1 MTPSLAT
8 GPAGAAS
15 VSPSPRAI
23 SVILLVTGI
32 VLSALTEAVASTVL
46 SLARLD
52 MMGDIYATSDEF
64 SRLDVGYTA
73 AKVSV
78 FLLTPWLMG
87 RISAQTCLRAAT
99 GIMTLACGLAAFT
112 ANLDLLFG
120 LRLLQGMAGA
130 VLLVSGQ
137 TMLLQA
143 FPRVQQPLVQALF
156 AMGAVVAP
164 ATLAPS
170 MQGWLI
176 DSLSWTW
183 IFLAI
188 VPVGLVALTLLAST
202 SLGNLTE
209 MRRTRFDW
217 VGFTLFTV
225 AVFCLTYVLNQGS
238 RWDWLE
244 EPFILHLT
252 IIGVTSL
259 MLFVIQQFR
268 TQGEGAL
275 VDFSIFR
282 NEGFAFGFLASFVA
296 GFALF
301 GSAYLIPSFAVSVLG
316 MTATDAGMLLLPS
329 GGMFVGSL
337 LLTAF
342 LVRRAGLPPIV
353 TVPFGILIFMTTM
366 WMLSGSN
373 GESGT
378 PDMMPAVL
386 LRGLGLGFLFLSIT
400 LITLV
405 ELDRPIVAYGVG
417 LFDVGRQ
424 TGGLVGVA
432 VLETLI
438 DHQTALNKSV
448 LATHIV
454 PGRAGVSEY
463 LAMLTNSLAARGMDV
478 GEAAQAA
485 IQMLGQQVASQATVI
500 AFDTAFMTIAL
511 FFLVAAPL
519 LISAKVV
526 ISKVLKAS
534 HADPQT
540 SELALPR

>member
-1 MTPSLAT
+1 VTT
-8 GPAGAAS
+8 GHAIDPAGAAS
-15 VSPSPRAI
+15 VSHASGAL
-23 SVILLVTGI
+23 SVTLLVAG
-32 VLSALTEAVASTVL
+32 VMLSALTEAVASTIL
-46 SLARLD
+46 SFGRLD
-52 MMGDIYATSDEF
+52 MLGDIHATTDEF

-73 AKVSV
+73 AKLSA

-87 RISAQTCLRAAT
+87 RLSAQTCLRAAT
-99 GIMTLACGLAAFT
+99 GFMTLACGLAAFT
-112 ANLDLLFG
+112 TNLDLLFA
-120 LRLLQGMAGA
+120 LRLVQGVMGG

-164 ATLAPS
+164 ATLTPS

-183 IFLAI
+183 IFLAM
-188 VPVGLVALTLLAST
+188 VPVGLAALALLAT
-202 SLGNLTE
+202 TNLGHDTQV
-209 MRRTRFDW
+209 RQARFDW
-217 VGFTLFTV
+217 VGLALFTT
-225 AVFCLTYVLNQGS
+225 AAFCLTYVLNQGS

-252 IIGVTSL
+252 IVGGMAL
-259 MLFVIQQFR
+259 ALFTVQQFCA
-268 TQGEGAL
+268 QGDGAL
-275 VDFSIFR
+275 VDLSVFR
-282 NEGFAFGFLASFVA
+282 NEGFAFGFLASFAA
-296 GFALF
+296 GVALF

-329 GGMFVGSL
+329 GGMFIGSL

-342 LVRRAGLPPIV
+342 LVRRVGLPPIV

-366 WMLSGSN
+366 WMLSGSS

-378 PDMMPAVL
+378 PDMMPAIV

-405 ELDRPIVAYGVG
+405 DLHRPIVAYGVA

-424 TGGLVGVA
+424 TGGLLGVA
-432 VLETLI
+432 FLETLI
-438 DHQTALNKSV
+438 DHQTALNRNV
-448 LATHIV
+448 LAAHIV
-454 PGRAGVSEY
+454 PGRIGVSDY
-463 LAMLTNSLAARGMDV
+463 LAMITKSLTARGMEA

-485 IQMLGQQVASQATVI
+485 IQMLGQAIAKQATVI
-500 AFDTAFMTIAL
+500 AFDTAFLTIAL
-511 FFLVAAPL
+511 FFLAAAPVL
-519 LISAKVV
+519 VTAKIV
-526 ISKVLKAS
+526 ISKLLKPS
-534 HADPQT
+534 RPP
-540 SELALPR
+540 LPVEEGA